1 MSAPYVYDDAHGH
14 RLTVA
19 PVSNTLDQRYV
30 SLTAECMDIGGDMAN
45 VWLPMPDVNRLAVA
59 LAGRVPFE
67 HADHMGDTVTVAP
80 AVDWT
85 TFTVVRAGRDDDE
98 APVTVRVVV
107 LTARLPQ
114 VAHGIQSVEL
124 AAAVAEQGAFPV
136 SVGPESQPP
145 SADRLA
151 EIRSLDLLALMDDRA
166 APVIS
171 GHLAVLLAEVDRLE
185 AQRDRRRARLV
196 ALQNDA
202 LNVRGALSPNG
213 EDRKVPFPLGPTL
226 LPAVEWLIGR
236 VAELEHTVQQM
247 VEGLNGHDCPPPGEL
262 PMQAVTRFAVRLM
275 EAERLLAEDGRSCP
289 PADHP
294 HQVGCP
300 LDVPLPVAVPDGP
313 TRLFPTVG
321 WLREDP
327 HDSPLHHD
335 YRVGH
340 DLPKLGGAS

>member
-19 PVSNTLDQRYV
+19 PVDNTLDRRYV
-30 SLTAECMDIGGDMAN
+30 SLTAECMDIGGEMAN
-45 VWLPMPDVNRLAVA
+45 VWLSMPDVHRLVAA

-114 VAHGIQSVEL
+114 VARGIQSAEL
-124 AAAVAEQGAFPV
+124 AAAVAEHGAFPV
-136 SVGPESQPP
+136 PVGPGPQELPAERLTEIAARTQAATAGPWWT
-145 SADRLA
+145 DMLA
-151 EIRSLDLLALMDDRA
+151 ESDGSESIGVGVGDDSWIVPCQDLDPADAEFIAHARADVPAL
-166 APVIS
+166 VTEI
-171 GHLAVLLAEVDRLE
+171 GRLE
-185 AQRDRRRARLV
+185 AQRDRRRDRLV

-202 LNVRGALSPNG
+202 LSMRGALSPMG
-213 EDRKVPFPLGPTL
+213 EGRKVPFPLGPTL

-247 VEGLNGHDCPPPGEL
+247 VEGLNGHDCPPPDETPKVSRPCGQCEFRTTVWHVDDGSAEEEL
-262 PMQAVTRFAVRLM
+262 HRHV
-275 EAERLLAEDGRSCP
+275 
-289 PADHP
+289 
-294 HQVGCP
+294 VG
-300 LDVPLPVAVPDGP
+300 A
-313 TRLFPTVG
+313 
-321 WLREDP
+321 
-327 HDSPLHHD
+327 H
-335 YRVGH
+335 
-340 DLPKLGGAS
+340 GGAS

>member
-67 HADHMGDTVTVAP
+67 HVDHMGDTVTVAP

-114 VAHGIQSVEL
+114 VAHGIQSAEL
-124 AAAVAEQGAFPV
+124 AAAVAEHGAFPV
-136 SVGPESQPP
+136 PVGPEPHP
-145 SADRLA
+145 LPAERLA
-151 EIRSLDLLALMDDRA
+151 EIRSLDLLALMDDRV

-171 GHLAVLLAEVDRLE
+171 GHLAALLAEIDR
-185 AQRDRRRARLV
+185 
-196 ALQNDA
+196 
-202 LNVRGALSPNG
+202 
-213 EDRKVPFPLGPTL
+213 
-226 LPAVEWLIGR
+226 
-236 VAELEHTVQQM
+236 LEHTVQQM
-247 VEGLNGHDCPPPGEL
+247 VEGLNGHDCPPPDET

-275 EAERLLAEDGRSCP
+275 EAERLLAEDGCSCP

-300 LDVPLPVAVPDGP
+300 LDLPM
-313 TRLFPTVG
+313 
-321 WLREDP
+321 
-327 HDSPLHHD
+327 
-335 YRVGH
+335 
-340 DLPKLGGAS
+340 GGAL